1 MAAFSISSVYSLVM
15 MAVMIGIIIQVLEDG
30 IMSPSSL
37 FFFIVAGQIVITG
50 NSIIDYKINMH
61 YIYKTLN
68 INFRRLI
75 APTRSES
82 FNIWNCVLHY
92 HPFYVHVARYLFVVQ
107 FE

>member
-50 NSIIDYKINMH
+50 NSIKVSKKCVARTKHFKINFQAYCTH
-61 YIYKTLN
+61 KK
-68 INFRRLI
+68 
-75 APTRSES
+75 
-82 FNIWNCVLHY
+82 
-92 HPFYVHVARYLFVVQ
+92 
-107 FE
+107 

>member
-50 NSIIDYKINMH
+50 KSKITKYYIDIIKH
-61 YIYKTLN
+61 
-68 INFRRLI
+68 
-75 APTRSES
+75 
-82 FNIWNCVLHY
+82 
-92 HPFYVHVARYLFVVQ
+92 
-107 FE
+107 

>member
-50 NSIIDYKINMH
+50 TSIKDFKCTLQIINIE
-61 YIYKTLN
+61 Y
-68 INFRRLI
+68 
-75 APTRSES
+75 
-82 FNIWNCVLHY
+82 
-92 HPFYVHVARYLFVVQ
+92 
-107 FE
+107 